1 MPTVELDHLRQY
13 SFNQLVAFIVLICQ
27 HLSVTYEIHTPA
39 VHPINTLSR
48 VFSTPLRCLSSDII
62 HFWFLPWNIG
72 WHYIG
77 ILHCIFSLMLNGPM
91 ILQGYLLHS
100 HQSTDHWWTTDDVA
114 SLHDEGVCLHW
125 LDECPSCK
133 PF

>member
-48 VFSTPLRCLSSDII
+48 VFQHR
-62 HFWFLPWNIG
+62 
-72 WHYIG
+72 Y
-77 ILHCIFSLMLNGPM
+77 
-91 ILQGYLLHS
+91 
-100 HQSTDHWWTTDDVA
+100 VA
-114 SLHDEGVCLHW
+114 SPVTTFISGFCLGT
-125 LDECPSCK
+125 LAGITLVLYFVFSA
-133 PF
+133 